1 MTHALMSNALM
12 TEAFVRGVALSHPP
26 LPRSDTAGATRPASY
41 DAIKDRLSGPMT
53 RSQALTLKSLAIEA
67 YQPKQF
73 EKDLTRAEAARRIEA
88 LRQEIA
94 LADSF

>member
-1 MTHALMSNALM
+1 MTHALM
-12 TEAFVRGVALSHPP
+12 TEAFVASAMLSHA
-26 LPRSDTAGATRPASY
+26 LPRSETAGPARPASY
-41 DAIKDRLSGPMT
+41 DAIRDRLSGPMT
-53 RSQALTLKSLAIEA
+53 RGQALTLKSLAIEA

-73 EKDLTRAEAARRIEA
+73 ETDLTRAEAARRIEA